1 MPQFNIKTLVFD
13 LGGVFFTRGTNLA
26 IEKIID
32 IYSIKNHH
40 KLREFFRDGYQKE
53 GHLIRL
59 GLISMD
65 EFEKRLIS
73 NFNIQEE
80 NIHHIRHLW
89 FGYYVP
95 MYNMEKLLDQ
105 LRAKYNFRLVVFS
118 GNIRERVEFLDNRYH
133 FSEKFDDF
141 LFSYDVQKN
150 KGQIEFYKELL
161 NYIECKPSEAIVID
175 DEKRVIK
182 FAQAVGFKTILYYYT
197 DQLINE
203 FKNYNIEIDL

>member
-1 MPQFNIKTLVFD
+1 MNEIKTLVFD

-32 IYSIKNHH
+32 IYGIKNHH
-40 KLREFFRDGYQKE
+40 QLREFFRDGYKKE

-73 NFNIQEE
+73 KFNIQEE

-105 LRAKYNFRLVVFS
+105 LRAKHNFKLVVFS

-133 FSEKFDDF
+133 FSDKFHDF
-141 LFSYDVQKN
+141 LYSYDVQKN
-150 KGQIEFYKELL
+150 KGQIEFYKDLL
-161 NYIECKPSEAIVID
+161 KHIECKPSEAIVID

-197 DQLINE
+197 EQLIE
-203 FKNYNIEIDL
+203 ELKKYNIEIDL

>member
-73 NFNIQEE
+73 KFNIQEE

-89 FGYYVP
+89 FGYYIP
-95 MYNMEKLLDQ
+95 MYNMEKLIDNL
-105 LRAKYNFRLVVFS
+105 KGKFRLVIFS
-118 GNIRERVEFLDNRYH
+118 GNIRERVDFLDNRYH

-141 LFSYDVQKN
+141 LYSFDCKLN

-161 NYIECKPSEAIVID
+161 NHIECDPSETIVID
-175 DEKRVIK
+175 DERRAVK
-182 FAQAVGFKTILYYYT
+182 FAKAVGFNTILYYYT
-197 DQLINE
+197 EQLIQE
-203 FKNYNIEIDL
+203 LKEYNIEIDL